1 MFIRKATDRDSEQII
16 DILKLSLGETSS
28 PKSLGIWNWK
38 HGKNTFGSSEV
49 LVAETEGALA
59 GVRAMMPW
67 IWQEGNK
74 QYKAYRAVDTAV
86 HPQHQGKGLFTK
98 LTRQVLIDVEMEGA
112 SFIFNTPNQQS
123 LPGYLKMGWKKWGRV
138 PVHFY
143 PSLAIKK
150 TSSFDFESQADFS
163 CMNDLCQHWNQM
175 LISSGKLFTPKSPA
189 YLEWRY
195 RDNPIIDYAIH
206 AEKDIFIA
214 GYIKKHK
221 WFSELRICEWMAD
234 PENKYTRRTFSAF
247 LQKVKSH
254 NKVDVITLSQFN
266 AQLFGLSGLS
276 LPVGPVLTIKG
287 LKIEAKL
294 PGLGSWSPVLGDLEL
309 M

>member
-1 MFIRKATDRDSEQII
+1 MYIRKATDRDDDQII
-16 DILKLSLGETSS
+16 DILKLSLGEMSS
-28 PKSLGIWNWK
+28 PKSLGIWKWK
-38 HGKNTFGSSEV
+38 HGKNPFGSSEV

-86 HPQHQGKGLFTK
+86 HPKHQGKGLFTK
-98 LTRQVLIDVEMEGA
+98 LTRQVLIDLEMEGA
-112 SFIFNTPNQQS
+112 TFIFNTPNQQS
-123 LPGYLKMGWKKWGRV
+123 LPGYVKMGWKKWGRV

-150 TSSFDFESQADFS
+150 TSSFDFELMDDFS
-163 CMNDLCQHWNQM
+163 SLNDLCQHWNQ
-175 LISSGKLFTPKSPA
+175 LLSSLGKLFTPKSQD

-195 RDNPIIDYAIH
+195 KDNPIIDYVIH

-214 GYIKKHK
+214 GYIKKRK
-221 WFSELRICEWMAD
+221 YFNELRICEWMAD
-234 PENKYTRRTFSAF
+234 PGLKCNKKIFSAF
-247 LQKVKSH
+247 VQKIKSH
-254 NKVDVITLSQFN
+254 NKVDVITLSEAN
-266 AQLFGLSGLS
+266 AWLFGLPGLN
-276 LPVGPVLTIKG
+276 LPVGPVLTIKN
-287 LKIEAKL
+287 LQSEVKI
-294 PGLGSWSPVLGDLEL
+294 PGLGAWSPALGDLEL